1 LDLFGQYDLIGSRA
15 TTTSTNT
22 GLDVKDGVYTVVG
35 LVTLVRNVSVSVEAE
50 NFRRIDERKLL
61 NVVLVDS
68 NLSEAGGIVLARLR
82 VSVAVIEGFFLV
94 ANLKLSLEAAEIPV
108 ISDTSTIVNAT
119 DHIVHG
125 DPRDVYLG
133 L

>member
-1 LDLFGQYDLIGSRA
+1 MDLFGQYDLIGSRA

-94 ANLKLSLEAAEIPV
+94 ANLKLSL
-108 ISDTSTIVNAT
+108 
-119 DHIVHG
+119 
-125 DPRDVYLG
+125 
-133 L
+133 